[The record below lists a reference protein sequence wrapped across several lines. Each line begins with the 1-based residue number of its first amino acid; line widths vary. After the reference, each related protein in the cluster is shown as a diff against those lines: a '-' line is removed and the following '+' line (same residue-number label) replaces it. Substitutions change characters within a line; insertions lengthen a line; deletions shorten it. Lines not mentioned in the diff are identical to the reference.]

1 MFQLLNSKKPMNI
14 SKCMNKHSKWVK
26 NHSMKKLKWHPS
38 SPLLKIKKNFRYFL
52 KMIVLTAVELSPVSS
67 NQSTTK
73 NFLTVGWWIS
83 KISWNSQTTWN
94 GSKILLENNTIKL
107 KDQLV
112 VLNDLMNQWKEIHFP
127 LTILRLKKIINS
139 KSHPRQILISPQG
152 LIKMVH
158 QEISKIMIVGI
169 MTLHQSNGSINIK
182 ISLHLMEKHLYIQGV
197 NIFGLIFN

>member
-1 MFQLLNSKKPMNI
+1 MSQLLNSKKPMNI
-14 SKCMNKHSKWVK
+14 SKCMNKHSKWAK

-38 SPLLKIKKNFRYFL
+38 SPLLKIKINFQHFL
-52 KMIVLTAVELSPVSS
+52 KMIVLTVVELSPVNS
-67 NQSTTK
+67 NLLTTK
-73 NFLTVGWWIS
+73 NCLTVGWWIS
-83 KISWNSQTTWN
+83 KISWNSQTIWN
-94 GSKILLENNTIKL
+94 GSKILRENNTTKL

-112 VLNDLMNQWKEIHFP
+112 VLNGLMNQWKEIHFP
-127 LTILRLKKIINS
+127 SIILRLKKIINS

-169 MTLHQSNGSINIK
+169 MTSHQSNGSTNIK
-182 ISLHLMEKHLYIQGV
+182 VFLHPTEKHLYIQGA